1 MDAKLQWHAARV
13 AMDRTRR
20 KADTV
25 TTLLIIVA
33 VELVGAGLS
42 PARAACDLSDPET
55 CTVAAVLDGETL
67 QLSDGRIV
75 RLIGAK
81 APSAP
86 LGWRGED
93 PWPLVEEAKKALDKL
108 ASGGEVELKYGG
120 RRIDR
125 HGHAL
130 AQVFVVSAGTRLWLQ
145 EELVAKGLARVY
157 SFPDNRACVAE
168 LLARETEARAKR
180 LGVWGSPA
188 YRIQDALDVERLG
201 RLTHSYQLVE
211 GTVASVGDGGGRIYL
226 NFAKDW
232 RNDFTISIER
242 KDAAAFTTAGI
253 DLKGLTGKRV
263 WVRGWVEWR
272 NGPMIEATHP
282 EQIEILP
289 DARAPG
295 KTKPAP
301 QSPSSIAL

>member
-108 ASGGEVELKYGG
+108 ASRREGELKYV
-120 RRIDR
+120 RRHIDP
-125 HGHAL
+125 HGHAP
-130 AQVFVVSAGTRLWLQ
+130 AQVFVVSAG
-145 EELVAKGLARVY
+145 
-157 SFPDNRACVAE
+157 
-168 LLARETEARAKR
+168 
-180 LGVWGSPA
+180 
-188 YRIQDALDVERLG
+188 
-201 RLTHSYQLVE
+201 
-211 GTVASVGDGGGRIYL
+211 
-226 NFAKDW
+226 
-232 RNDFTISIER
+232 
-242 KDAAAFTTAGI
+242 
-253 DLKGLTGKRV
+253 
-263 WVRGWVEWR
+263 
-272 NGPMIEATHP
+272 
-282 EQIEILP
+282 
-289 DARAPG
+289 
-295 KTKPAP
+295 
-301 QSPSSIAL
+301 